1 MKNIYKIGI
10 GAAALTLIAGGNAMA
25 GKGQWVMKGQAPK
38 DTVKVAKDTVA
49 NVPESAVVD
58 EVIWVACSGKE
69 TPTVPSL
76 NRWQCRSSSSIR
88 QR

>member
-49 NVPESAVVD
+49 N
-58 EVIWVACSGKE
+58 
-69 TPTVPSL
+69 L
-76 NRWQCRSSSSIR
+76 
-88 QR
+88 